1 MERLFS
7 TSQRIKILQAV
18 IFRPYGIIV
27 NNIASQLRLSKGLVS
42 KYFQI
47 LLKQKL
53 LKKEKGK
60 LIVSE
65 SPLVRAIKILL
76 NIKSIDTRIF
86 SKYPFVIAA
95 GLYGSCAR
103 DSEDSDTDLWVRL
116 KDVEETKA
124 ASLTAE
130 LGRKVKNAKVLLL
143 SDKKIE
149 KIRKDDTMFY
159 HSLAFGSIILHGDRN
174 ELQRNGCK
182 T

>member
-18 IFRPYGIIV
+18 IFRPYGISV

-103 DSEDSDTDLWVRL
+103 GENTEDSDTDLWVRL

-159 HSLAFGSIILHGDRN
+159 HSLAFGSIILYGDKN
-174 ELQRNGCK
+174 AAQI
-182 T
+182 